1 MYLHNAADLDGV
13 ITFGINPLIEFLDI
27 FEEEFM
33 DGDNPDSKESI
44 FWNEIKGKAF
54 MIRETAKRIE
64 KADLARSRLEKD
76 NPGKL

>member
-1 MYLHNAADLDGV
+1 MYLHNAADLEGV

-33 DGDNPDSKESI
+33 DRDNPDSRESI

-54 MIRETAKRIE
+54 MIRETAKRINT
-64 KADLARSRLEKD
+64 ADLIQRKLGKD
-76 NPGKL
+76 NPEKS

>member
-1 MYLHNAADLDGV
+1 MYLNNAADLDGV

-44 FWNEIKGKAF
+44 FWNEIRGKAF
-54 MIRETAKRIE
+54 MIREAAKRIN
-64 KADLARSRLEKD
+64 KADPARRKLGKD
-76 NPGKL
+76 NPEKL

>member
-1 MYLHNAADLDGV
+1 MYLNNAADLEGV

-33 DGDNPDSKESI
+33 DGDNLDSKELI

-54 MIRETAKRIE
+54 MIREAAKRIN
-64 KADLARSRLEKD
+64 KADSVRRH
-76 NPGKL
+76 

>member
-1 MYLHNAADLDGV
+1 MYLKNATDISGV
-13 ITFGINPLIEFLDI
+13 ITFGLNPLIEFLDI

-33 DGDNPDSKESI
+33 DGVNPDSKESI
-44 FWNEIKGKAF
+44 FWTEVKGKAF

-64 KADLARSRLEKD
+64 KADSARRRLKKD

>member
-44 FWNEIKGKAF
+44 FWNEINGKAF